1 VTRFRAD
8 GLAQLMVVLGI
19 VVLAGWGRG
28 AVTLAVAG
36 GVGIAVCGL
45 LRFWAR
51 HCLSSVDYQRQ
62 LDQHRACFGED
73 VPLRVAITND
83 KLLPLPWV
91 SFEDEIKGR
100 LAIRDA
106 TIVERGSSQA
116 FTQVLAIG
124 PYQRVERRLSVTCGR
139 RGLHRLG
146 PVRLASGDPVGC
158 RTLTKRIDVF
168 DELLVYPKVFT
179 LGPPGIVPDVL
190 LGDARAARR
199 AMEDPTRVVG
209 HRQYRPGDAL
219 RMIDWRATARSPIA
233 LVRVCE
239 PTANLRVALFL
250 DCSVPQLKWPDMAPR
265 GAGVGLFS
273 AATVDGR
280 PIAHPPST
288 SPDTLATILES
299 LARASPF
306 GRALFADVLE
316 MGLGQLARGTSAVV
330 VAGDFP
336 EATNL
341 AMARMRTRHPVT
353 TVGVVTDQGC
363 RPPAG
368 VVDHHLQAV
377 YVDDWPTRSVLD
389 VAS

>member
-1 VTRFRAD
+1 MTRFRAD

-124 PYQRVERRLSVTCGR
+124 AAAATAASSTAMPNFGLTTRLKPMPALIEGMTYQSTMPITWFIRAQAAGSDGV
-139 RGLHRLG
+139 RLG
-146 PVRLASGDPVGC
+146 PSNAWS
-158 RTLTKRIDVF
+158 
-168 DELLVYPKVFT
+168 
-179 LGPPGIVPDVL
+179 
-190 LGDARAARR
+190 
-199 AMEDPTRVVG
+199 M
-209 HRQYRPGDAL
+209 
-219 RMIDWRATARSPIA
+219 
-233 LVRVCE
+233 
-239 PTANLRVALFL
+239 
-250 DCSVPQLKWPDMAPR
+250 
-265 GAGVGLFS
+265 
-273 AATVDGR
+273 
-280 PIAHPPST
+280 
-288 SPDTLATILES
+288 
-299 LARASPF
+299 
-306 GRALFADVLE
+306 
-316 MGLGQLARGTSAVV
+316 
-330 VAGDFP
+330 
-336 EATNL
+336 
-341 AMARMRTRHPVT
+341 
-353 TVGVVTDQGC
+353 
-363 RPPAG
+363 
-368 VVDHHLQAV
+368 
-377 YVDDWPTRSVLD
+377 
-389 VAS
+389 